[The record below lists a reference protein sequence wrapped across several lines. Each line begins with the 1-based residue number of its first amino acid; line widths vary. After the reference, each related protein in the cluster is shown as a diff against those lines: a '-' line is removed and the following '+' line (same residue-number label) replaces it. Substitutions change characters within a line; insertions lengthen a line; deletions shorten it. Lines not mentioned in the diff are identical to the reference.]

1 MSARPL
7 TARRVAG
14 FTFAVGALLAT
25 AAHAAPNLGN
35 PILFVTQYPI
45 GTDFTT
51 IGSVFGNH
59 LSDMQSAGRGGDL
72 WIRYP
77 DGSSR
82 NLTAEAGLGNA
93 GMQGANAI
101 SVRDPAVSWDGTRA
115 LVSIVTGAP
124 TQIYQQGTWYW
135 QIYEVSGFGQ
145 GQTVQF
151 TRIAGQD
158 ADYNNVQPTYA
169 SDGGI
174 LFVSDRPRN
183 GQRHLYPQLDE
194 YEEAPTPTGIWR
206 LAPGSNLPSL
216 LEHAPSGAFDPFVD
230 SHGRIVF
237 TRWDHLQRD
246 QQNDVANPT
255 TFNWSSEAPGS
266 VRTSDRSEVFPEPR
280 QTVGR
285 VNGHTFNL
293 FFPWTLNQDG
303 SGEETISHIGRH
315 DLAGYFDRSFN
326 DDSSLFE
333 FIAGASGRT
342 NPNEAEAWLQIA
354 EDPLVPGRYVAIDAP
369 EFGTHGSGQIIA
381 MTAPPGV
388 SANLLSV
395 DYLTAR
401 ANRGY
406 YDGTPPADFSAHC
419 RNPLPLADGQLIAS
433 CSSDPRAAGNDGTRA
448 NPDPRYGF
456 RLHVMNLA
464 NGKYTPGET
473 VSAGAGIAKNISFY
487 DPDVLVSYNGPLWEL
502 SAVEVR
508 ARAVP
513 PNTAETMQAPEQA
526 AFAQAGVD
534 PATFRAFLRQS
545 GLAVISVRNLTTRDK
560 DDRQQPF
567 NLRVPGGVQ
576 TVGDGGAIHDVPYM
590 QFFQGDQIRGI
601 GETQGRRVLAQ
612 VLHDPLARTLQPPE
626 PGAPDGGAVT
636 HADGSVAVFVPA
648 RRALSWQSTDASHTP
663 VVRERYWISLQA
675 GEVRACDGCHGI
687 NQVNQTGQGP
697 AQNTPQA
704 LVELLGWWKLH
715 GDSIFA
721 NAFEQ

>member
-1 MSARPL
+1 MGACTRLKSSAYGVAAAIL
-7 TARRVAG
+7 FLGAR
-14 FTFAVGALLAT
+14 AV
-25 AAHAAPNLGN
+25 AAPSLTN

-45 GTDFTT
+45 SADFTT

-59 LSDMQSAGRGGDL
+59 RGGMQAAGRGGDL

-82 NLTAEAGLGNA
+82 NLTAEAGLGSS
-93 GMQGANAI
+93 GFQGASAI

-151 TRIAGQD
+151 ARVPGQS

-174 LFVSDRPRN
+174 VFVSDRPRN

-194 YEEAPTPTGIWR
+194 YEEAPTPSGLWR
-206 LAPGSNLPSL
+206 LDPGSGTLSL

-230 SHGRIVF
+230 SYGRIVF

-246 QQNDVANPT
+246 QQNDVADPL
-255 TFNWSSEAPGS
+255 TFNWSSEEPGS
-266 VRTSDRSEVFPEPR
+266 VRTGDRSEVFPEPR
-280 QTVGR
+280 QGSGT

-303 SGEETISHIGRH
+303 SGEETVSHIGRH
-315 DLAGYFDRSFN
+315 DLSGYFDRSFN
-326 DDSSLFE
+326 DDPSLFE
-333 FIAGASGRT
+333 FIAGASGRV
-342 NPNEAEAWLQIA
+342 NANVAEAWLHIA
-354 EDPLVPGRYVAIDAP
+354 EDPTQAGRYLAIDAP

-388 SANLLSV
+388 AANLLSV

-401 ANRGY
+401 ANQGT

-419 RNPLPLADGQLIAS
+419 RNPLPLADGQLIAA
-433 CSSDPRAAGNDGTRA
+433 CSTDPRAAGNDGTRA
-448 NPDPRYGF
+448 NPDPRYDF
-456 RLHVMNLA
+456 RLRVMNA
-464 NGKYTPGET
+464 GGGMYTPGEMLT
-473 VSAGAGIAKNISFY
+473 NGISKPISFY
-487 DPDVLVSYNGPLWEL
+487 DPDVLVSYGGPLWEL
-502 SAVEVR
+502 SPVEVR
-508 ARAVP
+508 VRAIP
-513 PNTAETMQAPEQA
+513 PLTAQTLQAPELA
-526 AFAQAGVD
+526 AFAQGGVD
-534 PATFRAFLRQS
+534 PNSFLGFLRQS
-545 GLAVISVRNLTTRDK
+545 GLGLIVVRNLTSRDA

-576 TVGDGGAIHDVPYM
+576 TVGNGGRIYDVSYM
-590 QFFQGDQIRGI
+590 QFFQADQIRGV
-601 GETQGRRVLAQ
+601 GETPGRRVLAQ

-626 PGAPDGGAVT
+626 PGAPAGGAT
-636 HADGSVAVFVPA
+636 TYADGSVALFVPA
-648 RRALSWQSTDASHTP
+648 RRALSWQSTDVNHVP
-663 VVRERYWISLQA
+663 VVRERYWISIQA
-675 GEVRACDGCHGI
+675 GEIRACDGCHGI
-687 NQVNQTGQGP
+687 NQTNQAGQGP

-704 LVELLGWWKLH
+704 LVELLQWWQLN
-715 GDSIFA
+715 GDAIFA
-721 NAFEQ
+721 NGFQQ

>member
-1 MSARPL
+1 MSAKHFL
-7 TARRVAG
+7 THLPANVAI
-14 FTFAVGALLAT
+14 AALALAT
-25 AAHAAPNLGN
+25 TSAQAAPTLGN

-45 GTDFTT
+45 STDFTT

-59 LSDMQSAGRGGDL
+59 QTDMQAAGRGGDL

-77 DGSSR
+77 DGSQR
-82 NLTAEAGLGNA
+82 NLTAEAGMGNA
-93 GMQGANAI
+93 GLQGANAI

-151 TRIAGQD
+151 TRVAGQS

-230 SHGRIVF
+230 SYGRIVF

-246 QQNDVANPT
+246 QQNDVDDPI

-280 QTVGR
+280 QTIGS

-315 DLAGYFDRSFN
+315 DLSGYFDRSFN
-326 DDSSLFE
+326 NDASLFE

-342 NPNEAEAWLQIA
+342 NPNVAEAWLHIA
-354 EDPLVPGRYVAIDAP
+354 EDPLVPGRYLATDAP
-369 EFGTHGSGQIIA
+369 EFGTHGSGQILA
-381 MTAPPGV
+381 MTAPLGV

-395 DYLTAR
+395 QYLTAR
-401 ANRGY
+401 SNQGY
-406 YDGTPPADFSAHC
+406 YDGAPPADFSAHC

-473 VSAGAGIAKNISFY
+473 VSAGAGISKNISFY

-534 PATFRAFLRQS
+534 PAQFRAFLRQS
-545 GLAVISVRNLTTRDK
+545 GLAVISVRNLTSRDQ

-576 TVGDGGAIHDVPYM
+576 TVGDGGTIYDVPYM

-601 GETQGRRVLAQ
+601 GETPGRRVLAQ
-612 VLHDPLARTLQPPE
+612 VLHDPLSRTLQPPE
-626 PGAPDGGAVT
+626 PGAPAGGAVT
-636 HADGSVAVFVPA
+636 HTDGSVAVFVPA
-648 RRALSWQSTDASHTP
+648 QRALSWHSTDANHNP

-675 GEVRACDGCHGI
+675 GEIRACDGCHGI
-687 NQVNQTGQGP
+687 NQVNQAGQPP

-704 LVELLGWWKLH
+704 LIELLGWWKLH
-715 GDSIFA
+715 GDAIFA
-721 NAFEQ
+721 DGFQQ